1 MARAGL
7 DEAGRGSVI
16 GPLVVAIFWNEAILE
31 RLDVRDSKQMSPEER
46 EEFFKKVLPSDYAVK
61 KIMPEEIDKEN
72 INVLEAKAMAELI
85 RKSRAEKIYADLP
98 SVNRKGFRAMLPKDR
113 DIVLSFKADEKYKI
127 VSAASV
133 IAKVIRDRE
142 IEEIRRKTVDFGS
155 GYPSDKKTIAALQGN
170 FEVLKP
176 YVRKKW
182 KTLER
187 VMQKRL
193 F

>member
-16 GPLVVAIFWNEAILE
+16 GPLVVAIFWNEGVLE
-31 RLDVRDSKQMSPEER
+31 GLDVKDSKQMSPEER
-46 EEFFKKVLPSDYAVK
+46 EEFFRKIASNDYAVK
-61 KIMPEEIDKEN
+61 KILPAQIDKEN
-72 INVLEAKAMAELI
+72 INVLEARAMAELI

-98 SVNRKGFRAMLPKDR
+98 SVNRKGFRAMLPEDR

-133 IAKVIRDRE
+133 IAKVVRDRE
-142 IEEIRRKTVDFGS
+142 IAEIRKKTLDFGS
-155 GYPSDKKTIAALQGN
+155 GYPSDKKTIAAIQSHFDL
-170 FEVLKP
+170 LKP
-176 YVRKKW
+176 YIRKKW
-182 KTLER
+182 KTVER
-187 VMQKRL
+187 LMQKKL